1 MMRGAWIDIEG
12 TFNFRD
18 AGGLPTTEGKTMRLG
33 ARTAA
38 DAPDRLTAAGRAAVE
53 QLGLSCVIDLRQT
66 YLFESTQAFADLSIV
81 HHIELVDR
89 VIDIERTPT
98 FNGPADLAALYDD
111 LLLRGRQQFIKV
123 IELTAD
129 HVAAG
134 SVLIHCTA
142 GKDRTGLAI
151 ALIQAA
157 IGVEAEAIVA
167 DFAESHGPAARRRA
181 AMIADPRPGDPP
193 VHRSPPA
200 MWTAP
205 PDAMGMVLDA
215 ATAEFGSLPR
225 WPVEL
230 GVTPEVVERLS
241 AGLLR

>member
-1 MMRGAWIDIEG
+1 VIDIEG
-12 TFNFRD
+12 CFNFRD
-18 AGGLPTTEGKTMRLG
+18 AGGLPTVDGGLMRTGGLY
-33 ARTAA
+33 RA
-38 DAPDRLTAAGRAAVE
+38 DAPDRLTAVGRHAVD
-53 QLGLSCVIDLRQT
+53 QLALSCVIDLRQT
-66 YLFESTQAFADLSIV
+66 YLFDSTPAFADLSIV

-89 VIDIERTPT
+89 VIDIERPPS
-98 FNGPADLAALYDD
+98 FNGPADLAALYAD
-111 LLLRGRQQFIKV
+111 LLVRGREQFVKT

-129 HVAAG
+129 HVARG
-134 SVLIHCTA
+134 GVLIHCTA

-167 DFAESHGPAARRRA
+167 DFAKSDQPARRRRA

-193 VHRSPPA
+193 VHRSPAA

-205 PDAMGMVLDA
+205 PDAIRIVLD
-215 ATAEFGSLPR
+215 TAIGELGSLQR

-230 GVTPEVVERLS
+230 GIAPEVVEQLR

>member
-1 MMRGAWIDIEG
+1 MIDIEG

-18 AGGLPTTEGKTMRLG
+18 AGGLPTTDSGTT
-33 ARTAA
+33 RTGVLYRA
-38 DAPDRLTAAGRAAVE
+38 DAPDRLTAAGRAAV
-53 QLGLSCVIDLRQT
+53 QRLGLGCVIDLRQT
-66 YLFESTQAFADLSIV
+66 FLFEGTQAFADMSIV

-89 VIDIERTPT
+89 VIDIERPPT

-111 LLLRGRQQFIKV
+111 LLLRGREQFVKV

-129 HVAAG
+129 HLASGA
-134 SVLIHCTA
+134 VLIHCTA
-142 GKDRTGLAI
+142 GKDRTGLAV

-157 IGVEAEAIVA
+157 IGVELEAIVT
-167 DFAESHGPAARRRA
+167 DFAKSNDPAIRRRE

-205 PDAMGMVLDA
+205 PEGIRIVLDA
-215 ATAEFGSLPR
+215 AVAEFGSLEK
-225 WPVEL
+225 WPL
-230 GVTPEVVERLS
+230 GVGVSSAAVEQLR
-241 AGLLR
+241 AGLLE

>member
-1 MMRGAWIDIEG
+1 MIDIEG

-18 AGGLPTTEGKTMRLG
+18 AGGLPTTDGGVMRTGVLY
-33 ARTAA
+33 RA
-38 DAPDRLTAAGRAAVE
+38 DAPDRLTATGRAAV
-53 QLGLSCVIDLRQT
+53 QRLGLGCVIDLRQT
-66 YLFESTQAFADLSIV
+66 YLFEGTLAFADKAIT

-89 VIDIERTPT
+89 VIDIERPPT

-111 LLLRGRQQFIKV
+111 LLLRGREQFVKV

-129 HVAAG
+129 HIARG
-134 SVLIHCTA
+134 GVLIHCTA

-157 IGVEAEAIVA
+157 IGVEEEAIVA
-167 DFAESHGPAARRRA
+167 DFAKSNEPAIRRRA

-205 PDAMGMVLDA
+205 PDGIRIVLDA
-215 ATAEFGSLPR
+215 AVAEFGALPR

-230 GVTPEVVERLS
+230 GVSPEVVEQLR
-241 AGLLR
+241 AGLLE